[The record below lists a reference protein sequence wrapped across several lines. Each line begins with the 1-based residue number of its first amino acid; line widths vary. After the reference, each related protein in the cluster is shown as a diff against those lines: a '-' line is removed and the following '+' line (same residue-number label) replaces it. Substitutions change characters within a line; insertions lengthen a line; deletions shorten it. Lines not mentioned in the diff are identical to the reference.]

1 MRGTLIA
8 IVMVSL
14 ALSSSAAQSP
24 VTAFKG
30 RPSMKISE
38 GGVER
43 PKTSRPTERSTN
55 RRTRRSHGNI
65 ADQNGVVCRCVN
77 GRSPHAAPD
86 GGPDNFGDGRS

>member
-43 PKTSRPTERSTN
+43 APENITPDRAINLECNRPWPKPKGPSDPKLRELMRPRSLRGPLRPRSLSR
-55 RRTRRSHGNI
+55 
-65 ADQNGVVCRCVN
+65 
-77 GRSPHAAPD
+77 GR
-86 GGPDNFGDGRS
+86 